1 MDWMVKY
8 IHQVGLVIMNKNDI
22 KLIVVVFV
30 VVILSIILLNIF
42 KKNGSFA
49 KVYYEDDLILTIDLS
64 KDNNYK
70 VDGYNGEVLIEVKD
84 NKIRVEKE
92 NSPKHL
98 CSKQGFIDSTMQ
110 TIVCLPN
117 KIIIEIEG
125 NKELDG
131 VVK

>member
-1 MDWMVKY
+1 
-8 IHQVGLVIMNKNDI
+8 MNKNDI